1 MICRL
6 RVIVALAALLI
17 GASFAPTGAQ
27 AHFAHDHTTAV
38 AKQHTTAV
46 VKQKAPSLG
55 LKSAS
60 ADQRG
65 RAAFAKMPLKS
76 APAPVSCDGLCCL
89 GFGLSCCS
97 AAVAP
102 HLGVIH
108 TSRVASSRFLS
119 TTCIASRIDQ
129 PVRARQTSQI
139 LHLTAAAAFAASS
152 QEVFAAR

>member
-1 MICRL
+1 MICRARL
-6 RVIVALAALLI
+6 ITALAALLI
-17 GASFAPTGAQ
+17 GTLFAPTGAQ
-27 AHFAHDHTTAV
+27 AHFVHGHTTAV

-76 APAPVSCDGLCCL
+76 VPAAPVSCDGLCCL

-97 AAVAP
+97 AAIAP
-102 HLGVIH
+102 HLGSFILPVWH
-108 TSRVASSRFLS
+108 RVGFYRPPASPH
-119 TTCIASRIDQ
+119 ASINPSGPAKPPRSFI
-129 PVRARQTSQI
+129 
-139 LHLTAAAAFAASS
+139 
-152 QEVFAAR
+152 